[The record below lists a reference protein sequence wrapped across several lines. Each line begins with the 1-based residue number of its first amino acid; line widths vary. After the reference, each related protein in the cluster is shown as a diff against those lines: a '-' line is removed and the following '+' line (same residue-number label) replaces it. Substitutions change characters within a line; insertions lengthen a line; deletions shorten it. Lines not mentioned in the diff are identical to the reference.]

1 MALSDSPTHGKDDDA
16 LAFAEGWLREQQQFW
31 QRFREAGDITGT
43 QRAGQAWDEACE
55 RWWQGVADTVPTPLA
70 AQLKSALN
78 QTRWWMSL
86 AGITDNGAAA
96 PSSGTE
102 TLSPESL
109 FAAAADAVRDAADGR
124 DPFRDP
130 RYLAAFRTL
139 MDLLLEV
146 VQQCL
151 QRVRERL
158 AQEGART
165 PHAVHAIYS
174 QEIERHYLRAAGT
187 DEFVRAVGE
196 LVNAHVA
203 LMPAR
208 ARRNR

>member
-1 MALSDSPTHGKDDDA
+1 MASSDSPPPGNDSDPR
-16 LAFAEGWLREQQQFW
+16 AFAERWLREQQQFW
-31 QRFREAGDITGT
+31 QRFGEAGDPSGT
-43 QRAGQAWDEACE
+43 QRAVQAWDEACE
-55 RWWQGVADTVPTPLA
+55 RWWQGVADTVPAPLA

-78 QTRWWMSL
+78 QTGWWMSL
-86 AGITDNGAAA
+86 AGITGDGAGA
-96 PSSGTE
+96 PYPGTDAV
-102 TLSPESL
+102 SPERL
-109 FAAAADAVRDAADGR
+109 FAAAADAVRDAADGG

-146 VQQCL
+146 VQRCL
-151 QRVRERL
+151 EHVRERL
-158 AQEGART
+158 AAEGART
-165 PHAVHAIYS
+165 PRAVHAIYS
-174 QEIERHYLRAAGT
+174 QEIEHHYLRAAAS

-208 ARRNR
+208 ARRNP